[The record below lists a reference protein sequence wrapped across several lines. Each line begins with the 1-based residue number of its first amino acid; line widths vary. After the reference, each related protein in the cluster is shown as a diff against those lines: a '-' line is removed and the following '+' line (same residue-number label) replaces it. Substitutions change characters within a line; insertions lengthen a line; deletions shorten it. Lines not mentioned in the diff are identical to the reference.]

1 MRREEGRVGNGE
13 AKVSD
18 TDSLSVGIAS
28 GRQDGYLA
36 NTVRH
41 PKRLLEGSES
51 GGWKIDTLQRIGRE
65 GYNGIK

>member
-41 PKRLLEGSES
+41 QAIVGRQRVWWLEDRYAAKD
-51 GGWKIDTLQRIGRE
+51 WKGRI
-65 GYNGIK
+65 